1 MDKSEIINGANNLRK
16 EHPYYRKGQSVFN
29 YVEMTLGSVAREVQ
43 FLDNVD
49 CFYDDS
55 KIDDFIIA
63 SYKRYCENNS
73 PNLKIVSMNQ

>member
-1 MDKSEIINGANNLRK
+1 MEKSEILNGAKKLRNK
-16 EHPYYRKGQSVFN
+16 YPYFRRGQAVFD

-55 KIDDFIIA
+55 EIDEFVDCVITRLKNKNNEKE
-63 SYKRYCENNS
+63 YKT
-73 PNLKIVSMNQ
+73 I